1 MNAKQLIFAASAAL
15 ASTAFAG
22 TSEPV
27 SAPAPVQEAVASGG
41 WFIGAS
47 YGQLNG
53 TDTNVGD
60 TLGLDALGI
69 DEISDIPGLNG
80 GLGDLDFDMYSL
92 QFGRTMG
99 DYYGFKTT
107 VYLEVGLLA
116 GDADG
121 GYDLDLTTEVPN
133 TEGSTYGELLE
144 DAYYD
149 ATGGDLYEDYPK
161 LNDDFLNAN
170 VDIDIDIIPVTLN
183 FMAERNIAGGFG
195 FYVSGGLGYAFTDC
209 SVDISSDIGG
219 ENYSDNDGG
228 FYAQASA
235 GLHYYFTENF
245 ALFGGARYLYLES
258 LNLGESDIELDS
270 DLGWEVG
277 MRMNF

>member
-1 MNAKQLIFAASAAL
+1 
-15 ASTAFAG
+15 
-22 TSEPV
+22 
-27 SAPAPVQEAVASGG
+27 
-41 WFIGAS
+41 
-47 YGQLNG
+47 
-53 TDTNVGD
+53 
-60 TLGLDALGI
+60 
-69 DEISDIPGLNG
+69 
-80 GLGDLDFDMYSL
+80 
-92 QFGRTMG
+92 
-99 DYYGFKTT
+99 
-107 VYLEVGLLA
+107 
-116 GDADG
+116 
-121 GYDLDLTTEVPN
+121 
-133 TEGSTYGELLE
+133 
-144 DAYYD
+144 
-149 ATGGDLYEDYPK
+149 
-161 LNDDFLNAN
+161 
-170 VDIDIDIIPVTLN
+170 
-183 FMAERNIAGGFG
+183 MAERNIAGGFG